1 MRGDATIAVIIPAL
15 NEEQSIGLVLAAIP
29 DWVDDVIVADN
40 GSTDRTAAI
49 AREHGARVVSE
60 TASRGYGA
68 ACLAG
73 MAALD
78 GADVV
83 VFLDGDNSDRPGEMA
98 ALVDP
103 IVAGEAD
110 MVMGSRVLGDCEPGA
125 LSIHQRLGNRVVCG
139 LIRLIWGAAYTDLGP
154 YRALSHAA
162 LGRIAMEERGHGW
175 TTEMQVRATRLGLR
189 VMETPT
195 SYRRRII
202 GQSKISGSL
211 GGTLR
216 AAWGMLVVILRE
228 AFAPRRRR

>member
-1 MRGDATIAVIIPAL
+1 MRADATIAVIVPAL
-15 NEEQSIGLVLAAIP
+15 NEEHSIGLVLAAIP

-73 MAALD
+73 MGLLD
-78 GADVV
+78 SADVV
-83 VFLDGDNSDRPGEMA
+83 VFLDADNSDRPEEMA

-110 MVMGSRVLGDCEPGA
+110 MVLGSRVLGDCEPGA
-125 LSIHQRLGNRVVCG
+125 LSLHQRLGNRVVCG
-139 LIRLIWGAAYTDLGP
+139 LIRLIWGVAYSDLGP
-154 YRALSHAA
+154 FRALSHAA
-162 LGRIAMEERGHGW
+162 LARIAMEERGHGW

-189 VMETPT
+189 VIETPA
-195 SYRRRII
+195 SYRRRVI

-211 GGTLR
+211 TGTLR
-216 AAWGMLVVILRE
+216 AAWGIFMVIARE
-228 AFAPRRRR
+228 ALASRRR